1 MTRLGEDEASYAA
14 INVSGLHIEAITKLG
29 TGGGVLGLL
38 RGLERRK
45 LPVGQE
51 LCMQSDC

>member
-1 MTRLGEDEASYAA
+1 MTRSGEDEASYAA
-14 INVSGLHIEAITKLG
+14 VNVSGLHIEAISKLG
-29 TGGGVLGLL
+29 TVGVVLRLL